1 MVAQARG
8 TDGRN
13 TYHEARVPGWH
24 NPTQGDIP
32 RNTVAGAR
40 STLLVEQLCVRID
53 IYMCWGMCPKRPRK
67 WRHEGGAGSAGA
79 VMGLCRRL
87 SRRRPE
93 QPASVRTVGWWPF
106 WAKGPNVKES
116 TSCPPVWLSKLV
128 LKDLEQVGD
137 GPASSAHPDAV
148 VDLHESVGLE
158 VHADHPQ
165 GAQDGHVDGAP
176 CWECR
181 KVPSFGSL

>member
-116 TSCPPVWLSKLV
+116 TSCPRAGSVERSRPLGAFDNARGNSRRPSSRLSLCARVDSRRRSGKNG
-128 LKDLEQVGD
+128 EIR
-137 GPASSAHPDAV
+137 PSAS
-148 VDLHESVGLE
+148 
-158 VHADHPQ
+158 
-165 GAQDGHVDGAP
+165 
-176 CWECR
+176 R
-181 KVPSFGSL
+181 